1 MSIQYVLKGYR
12 MSDINFEAL
21 GRCVH
26 LKQQI
31 ELAILR
37 RDQAFDE
44 LSVSYQKTEEHS
56 ISDRVKFADM
66 DRIRG
71 AFDELDNANT
81 ELTSLVDEYN
91 KWASK
96 ASKREIKFIG
106 C

>member
-1 MSIQYVLKGYR
+1 MSG
-12 MSDINFEAL
+12 INFEAL

-26 LKQQI
+26 LKKQI
-31 ELAILR
+31 ELAIMK

-56 ISDRVKFADM
+56 VSERVKFADM
-66 DRIRG
+66 DRMRG

-91 KWASK
+91 RWADK
-96 ASKREIKFIG
+96 GGKREIKFID

>member
-1 MSIQYVLKGYR
+1 MSE
-12 MSDINFEAL
+12 INFEAL

-31 ELAILR
+31 EMVIMK

-44 LSVSYQKTEEHS
+44 LSVSYQKTEGHS
-56 ISDRVKFADM
+56 VSERIKFADM
-66 DRIRG
+66 GRMRV

-91 KWASK
+91 RWADK
-96 ASKREIKFIG
+96 CGRREMKFID

>member
-1 MSIQYVLKGYR
+1 MSG
-12 MSDINFEAL
+12 INFEAL

-31 ELAILR
+31 ELAIMK

-56 ISDRVKFADM
+56 VSERVKFADM
-66 DRIRG
+66 DRMRG

-91 KWASK
+91 RWADK
-96 ASKREIKFIG
+96 GGKREIKFID